1 MSKFKGGLEAYK
13 QRTSENTD
21 QVNQKESTTIENNSL
36 TITNNQDSNNSSV
49 INTIALNSDKDK
61 TNRKESKEYQ
71 QVNAYVP
78 KQLYKK
84 VKIALIEEERG
95 ISDLITEL
103 LANWIN
109 KRTKQ

>member
-13 QRTSENTD
+13 QRTTENTE
-21 QVNQKESTTIENNSL
+21 QVNQKELTPIENNTPIS
-36 TITNNQDSNNSSV
+36 TSTKNNSETSSNA
-49 INTIALNSDKDK
+49 IDADKNK

-71 QVNAYVP
+71 QVNSYVP

-84 VKIALIEEERG
+84 VKIALVEEERG

-103 LANWIN
+103 LADWIN
-109 KRTKQ
+109 KRAKQ